1 MKESRI
7 ANRYAKALFELAL
20 EMNLLEAIKTDAA
33 LIDQVCQQNRDF
45 VLMLRSPVIR
55 SDKKLAV
62 IKAIFEKHLQKL
74 SYNFLEIIVRNRRE
88 ELVSDI
94 AQQLIS
100 IYKAYKNI
108 LSAVLT
114 TAVEIDS
121 ETKQKILALLHKHT
135 DAEIEL
141 NQKIDE
147 KLIGGFILNFEDKQ
161 YDTSILRKIKN
172 LHQEFDVNLYVKGF

>member
-7 ANRYAKALFELAL
+7 ANRYAKALFELAI
-20 EMNLLEAIKTDAA
+20 EMNLLEAIRADAE
-33 LIDQVCQQNRDF
+33 LIDRVCMENREF

-62 IKAIFEKHLQKL
+62 IKAIFEQHLQELTYK
-74 SYNFLEIIVRNRRE
+74 FLIIIVRNRRD
-88 ELVSDI
+88 ELVPDI
-94 AQQLIS
+94 AQQFIS
-100 IYKAYKNI
+100 IYKEYKNI
-108 LSAVLT
+108 LPAVLT

-121 ETKQKILALLHKHT
+121 EIKQKILALLHKHS

-141 NQKIDE
+141 SQKIDE

-172 LHQEFDVNLYVKGF
+172 LHHEFDVNLYVKGF